1 MKPMDKY
8 DQPML
13 SAAGFEAG
21 FSGYSWFGKDRS
33 DNEWQAHLDDK
44 SVFSFRTREGEGLW
58 GANSPMSLMD
68 FRKLFQLG
76 EHE

>member
-33 DNEWQAHLDDK
+33 GRTWQAQLDEK
-44 SVFSFRTREGEGLW
+44 SVFLFHVEEDKKW
-58 GANSPMSLMD
+58 GPNAPMSLMD
-68 FRKLFQLG
+68 FRKLFNLG